1 MLATIGLAL
10 TPTFLCAMVGMAL
23 LLCIDS
29 SPNLTKTRSGRWLLL
44 CVLISTFASLCAILL
59 FLRIPLAATAVL
71 AGSALLFLLPPLLR
85 IALMTH
91 QAEADESP
99 FLWQVR
105 SSIRRGSARN
115 YQTRLEVIEK
125 RLQTRSMDPILRL
138 KALNLAL
145 AANENSRALYH
156 AHLLDEILPL
166 GSAHAEVLWKTI
178 QIMAL
183 RQRRPADAIPALKR
197 FEQLYPARLGQ
208 LRKKQ
213 WIVESEVPL
222 PDEI

>member
-1 MLATIGLAL
+1 
-10 TPTFLCAMVGMAL
+10 MA
-23 LLCIDS
+23 
-29 SPNLTKTRSGRWLLL
+29 
-44 CVLISTFASLCAILL
+44 
-59 FLRIPLAATAVL
+59 
-71 AGSALLFLLPPLLR
+71 
-85 IALMTH
+85 H
-91 QAEADESP
+91 QAETDDSP

-105 SSIRRGSARN
+105 SSIRRGNARN
-115 YQTRLEVIEK
+115 YQTRLEAIEK

-145 AANENSRALYH
+145 AAHENSRALYH

-183 RQRRPADAIPALKR
+183 RQRRPADAIPVLKR
-197 FEQLYPARLGQ
+197 FEHLYPARLGQ

-213 WIVESEVPL
+213 WVVESEVPL